1 MPSSFIVTVPPSAE
15 PITLSEAKQYTTVDF
30 SDLDSVIA
38 GIITRARNYAET
50 ITNRALATQTVQQVY
65 TLPRPTGGVL
75 SGPLEEGPNWYMY
88 QQQLGANP
96 FGPAM
101 FYFDLAMP
109 PAQSLTTVEF
119 RTTVFDDYTPFTGVY
134 RLDANYEPARLYF
147 QDPPTANE
155 WRFTYQAGYSS
166 SYPIPP
172 VIKQP
177 VLELIAYW
185 VQYREG
191 GDNPDQFQ
199 EIQNKL
205 LAKRV
210 DWV

>member
-1 MPSSFIVTVPPSAE
+1 MPSSFIVTTPPSVY
-15 PITLSEAKQYTTVDF
+15 PITLDEVKQYLIVDF
-30 SDLDSVIA
+30 GNLDAVIENL
-38 GIITRARNYAET
+38 IFRACNYAET

-75 SGPLEEGPNWYMY
+75 SGPLEEGPNWYQY

-101 FYFDLAMP
+101 FYFDLALP
-109 PAQSLTTVEF
+109 PAQSLTTVEY
-119 RTTVFDDYTPFTGVY
+119 RVTVFDSYTPFTGVFNI
-134 RLDANYEPARLYF
+134 DANYEPARLYF
-147 QDPPTANE
+147 QSPPTANE
-155 WRFTYQAGYSS
+155 WRFTYQAGYSNA
-166 SYPIPP
+166 YPIPQ
-172 VIKQP
+172 VLKQP

-185 VQYREG
+185 FQYREG
-191 GDNPDQFQ
+191 SDNPSQFQ

>member
-1 MPSSFIVTVPPSAE
+1 MPSSFIVTTPPSIE
-15 PITLSEAKQYTTVDF
+15 PITLSEVKQYLIVDF
-30 SDLDSVIA
+30 DDLDAVIA
-38 GIITRARNYAET
+38 NLIPRARNYAET

-75 SGPLEEGPNWYMY
+75 SGPLEEGPNWYQY

-101 FYFDLAMP
+101 FYFDLALP
-109 PAQSLTTVEF
+109 PAQSVTTIEY
-119 RTTVFDDYTPFTGVY
+119 RITVFDSYVPFTDVTQ
-134 RLDANYEPARLYF
+134 LDANYEPARLYF
-147 QDPPTANE
+147 MSPPTANE

-166 SYPIPP
+166 SYPIPQ
-172 VIKQP
+172 VLKQP
-177 VLELIAYW
+177 ILELIAYFF
-185 VQYREG
+185 QYREAG
-191 GDNPDQFQ
+191 GNPGQLQ

-205 LAKRV
+205 LLKRV

>member
-1 MPSSFIVTVPPSAE
+1 MY
-15 PITLSEAKQYTTVDF
+15 PITIDEVKQYIIVDF
-30 SDLDSVIA
+30 PDFDALIT
-38 GIITRARNYAET
+38 GIITRACNYVET
-50 ITNRALATQTVQQVY
+50 ITNRALATQTIQQVY
-65 TLPRPTGGVL
+65 TLPRPDGGVL
-75 SGPLEEGPNWYMY
+75 SGPLENGPNWYQY

-109 PAQSLTTVEF
+109 PAISLTTVEY
-119 RTTVFDDYTPFTGVY
+119 RITVFDDYVPFTGVY

-155 WRFTYQAGYSS
+155 WRFTYQAGYSN
-166 SYPIPP
+166 SYPMPQI
-172 VIKQP
+172 IKQT
-177 VLELIAYW
+177 VLELVAYFF
-185 VQYREG
+185 QYREG

-199 EIQNKL
+199 EIQNKM
-205 LAKRV
+205 LAKRL